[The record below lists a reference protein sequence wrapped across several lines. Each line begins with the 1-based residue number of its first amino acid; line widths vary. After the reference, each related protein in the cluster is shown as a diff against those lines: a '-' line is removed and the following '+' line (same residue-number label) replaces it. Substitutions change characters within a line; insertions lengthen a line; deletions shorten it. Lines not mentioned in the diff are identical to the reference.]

1 MNIQHQSATSPN
13 LKLIY
18 ALGLAGLI
26 PFLVSIAAPITGLYP
41 QTEWL
46 EIRLSYGA
54 TILSFVGAIHW
65 GIAMSQP
72 EMSRKDRN
80 IFFIWSVVPALIGWY
95 SLGLKPVE
103 ASTIL
108 ALGFI
113 LHLIQDY
120 RLQRKALTPSWYFP
134 LRMLLTIVATIC
146 LILGLFI

>member
-54 TILSFVGAIHW
+54 TIPDFCHFWIDLMVLS
-65 GIAMSQP
+65 
-72 EMSRKDRN
+72 N
-80 IFFIWSVVPALIGWY
+80 
-95 SLGLKPVE
+95 
-103 ASTIL
+103 
-108 ALGFI
+108 
-113 LHLIQDY
+113 
-120 RLQRKALTPSWYFP
+120 
-134 LRMLLTIVATIC
+134 
-146 LILGLFI
+146 